1 MKSFGSRKNVE
12 YNAFELIFALFCCN
26 DNIKNKDDVMNANFE
41 DYNDVLKGCTELQ
54 FQKYKEDVCMRKYKE
69 IENYINNIKSQLHN
83 IVKEEIIYVYLE
95 GKNITTKKIKDL
107 NKDVDIKKAKA
118 DVYIET
124 LSGKMIGI
132 SIKQNYK
139 CILTNYSVE
148 KILGEL
154 VSKDLRK
161 DLSKERKEVLKQ
173 YGINGKNIKK
183 YNGHLGLANEIF
195 YNSLEGTNSYWNLM
209 RKSINNNIIKI
220 KELLIDCMF
229 PIGLKYEL
237 YVFNGNM
244 FERLDKIK
252 YRKAK
257 FHEHIDYYFDKN
269 EYRCEA
275 AKMFYQL
282 IVNNKIYKVEIAFKG
297 NAWSQSAQF
306 KTTYEGINSTHKIQY
321 S

>member
-1 MKSFGSRKNVE
+1 MKNYRSRKNVD
-12 YNAFELIFALFCCN
+12 YNSYELIFALYCCN
-26 DNIKNKDDVMNANFE
+26 EKIKNKDDVMNANFE
-41 DYNDVLKGCTELQ
+41 EYNNVLMGCTELQ
-54 FQKYKEDVCMRKYKE
+54 FKKYKEDVYVRKNKE
-69 IENYINNIKSQLHN
+69 IENYINNIKNKLYN
-83 IVKEEIIYVYLE
+83 IVNDKIKYVYLE
-95 GKNITTKKIKDL
+95 GKNIITPKIKDL
-107 NKDVDIKKAKA
+107 NKGVDTKKAKA
-118 DVYIET
+118 DVYLEMENKKI
-124 LSGKMIGI
+124 IGI
-132 SIKQNYK
+132 SIKQNDK

-148 KILGEL
+148 KMIGE
-154 VSKDLRK
+154 VSSDNSRK
-161 DLSKERKEVLKQ
+161 ELSKERKKVLKK

-195 YNSLEGTNSYWNLM
+195 YDTLEGTNSYWNLM
-209 RKSINNNIIKI
+209 RISINNNIIKI
-220 KELLIDCMF
+220 KELLIDNMF

-237 YVFNGNM
+237 YQFNGNI

-252 YRKAK
+252 YRKAR

-306 KTTYEGINSTHKIQY
+306 KTIYEGIN
-321 S
+321 